1 MAHRMEYAIR
11 HWLRPCFGGKGELW
25 VNEKTIF
32 YRKELAF
39 KVMTAG
45 DFDTKDRVVC
55 RRKGSDEKWKVV
67 ETPKTFF
74 RRKRACAH
82 FAQ

>member
-25 VNEKTIF
+25 V
-32 YRKELAF
+32 
-39 KVMTAG
+39 
-45 DFDTKDRVVC
+45 FDPKDRVVC